1 MLYLI
6 GVGLEDGDMTFKGR
20 DAMKK
25 CSKLF
30 IEDYTS
36 FPYEIEGTEHLNR
49 SEVESDFLIKLAKNE
64 DIALLIGGDP
74 LFATTHISLM
84 LDCKEKG
91 VEFGVIHAPSI
102 INTLSRT
109 GLSPYKFGRI
119 VTISQNLS
127 SDREKIERNLEAGL
141 HTLCLINPSTP
152 VLNALEVLLDMGI
165 SNKVVYCERLGTKDE
180 VMIYDNL
187 KNLLEIKPS
196 SKPHSIIIPS
206 KLQFFEEDYLNTL
219 RPHK

>member
-6 GVGLEDGDMTFKGR
+6 GVGLEEGDMTLKGR

-36 FPYEIEGTEHLNR
+36 FPYEIEGAEHLKR
-49 SEVESDFLIKLAKNE
+49 SEVESDFLIKLAETE

-84 LDCKEKG
+84 LGCKEKG
-91 VEFGVIHAPSI
+91 VEFKAIHAPSV

-119 VTISQNLS
+119 VTISQNLN
-127 SDREKIERNLEAGL
+127 SDREKLEKNLEAGL
-141 HTLCLINPSTP
+141 HTLCLINPGTP
-152 VLNALEVLLDMGI
+152 VLNALEVLIDMGI
-165 SNKVVYCERLGTKDE
+165 SSKAVYCERLGTKDE
-180 VMIYDNL
+180 VIIYDDL
-187 KNLLEIKPS
+187 KNLLQIKPGK
-196 SKPHSIIIPS
+196 KPHSIIIPS
-206 KLQFFEEDYLNTL
+206 ILQFFEEDYLNTL